1 MILALFMLIG
11 ILSSLNKGRFKSYM
25 NSSYFLLIVVILA
38 IVFVHVILKQISPD
52 GFTDRIQ
59 SLSPDYYTTI
69 GAPARTWPKYREEQG
84 YNIAVLGNV
93 GNVSSN
99 DKEVVEG
106 PFKKRLTALMAGKS
120 D

>member
-1 MILALFMLIG
+1 MILALILLLG
-11 ILSSLNKGRFKSYM
+11 ILSSFYKGRSTSYRRGIVLFIVLGSVIVSVVALM
-25 NSSYFLLIVVILA
+25 NSFY
-38 IVFVHVILKQISPD
+38 PD
-52 GFTDRIQ
+52 GFTDQIL
-59 SLSPDYYTTI
+59 SLSPDYYNTI

-93 GNVSSN
+93 GNVSAN

-120 D
+120 E

>member
-1 MILALFMLIG
+1 MR
-11 ILSSLNKGRFKSYM
+11 SKSYRRGIILFIAFIVLGSVIVALM
-25 NSSYFLLIVVILA
+25 NSF
-38 IVFVHVILKQISPD
+38 HPD
-52 GFTDRIQ
+52 GFTDQIL
-59 SLSPDYYTTI
+59 SLSPDYYNTI

-93 GNVSSN
+93 GNVSTN